1 MGQVGFF
8 FSEAFRALRRSA
20 APSMAAIVTIVVTT
34 LLLGVLVPVLKASED
49 KAQDVRDQIGLNVY
63 LYDDATPAEIDALG
77 KELGAIEHVQGV
89 KFVSK
94 GEAVQILEGRVKGD
108 LRNSIDELDSNP
120 LPASFAIDIDD
131 PDNLRAVSAAIS
143 TVGPSGEPKPISPI
157 IEEVKD
163 ARQDASKITRV
174 TGAVKIVLAVLAG
187 LLLLA
192 SLMLVG
198 NTIRLSIYARRREV
212 EVMRLV
218 GATNWFIR
226 WPFIIEGVIVGLSGA
241 AVAVGILWLGKVTVV
256 DPLSENFA
264 LVDSFS
270 TMGFLPLVIILIA
283 SAMVVSALGS
293 GITLRRFLRV

>member
-1 MGQVGFF
+1 MGRIAFF
-8 FSEAFRALRRSA
+8 ISEAFRALRRSA
-20 APSMAAIVTIVVTT
+20 APSIAAIVTIVVTT

-63 LYDDATPAEIDALG
+63 LYDDATQAEIDALQKDLQG
-77 KELGAIEHVQGV
+77 IDHVEAV
-89 KFVSK
+89 DFVSK
-94 GEAVQILEGRVKGD
+94 REAVGILETRVKGD
-108 LRNSIDELDSNP
+108 LADSLDELQSNP
-120 LPASFAIDIDD
+120 RPASFAIDIDD
-131 PDNLRAVSAAIS
+131 PDNLRSVSADI
-143 TVGPSGEPKPISPI
+143 TQVGPSGEPRPISPI

-174 TGAVKIVLAVLAG
+174 TGAVKIVLVVLAA
-187 LLLLA
+187 LLLIA

-226 WPFIIEGVIVGLSGA
+226 WPFIIEGVIVGLAGA
-241 AVAVGILWLGKVTVV
+241 GVAVGILWLGKVTVV

-270 TMGFLPLVIILIA
+270 TMGFVPLVVILIA

-293 GITLRRFLRV
+293 GFTLRRFLRV